1 MRLARCRPSRL
12 QTSVL
17 AVGFAAFVAG
27 CVRDP
32 SADVSLGQTIIEMTD
47 AINDLR
53 QDNVF
58 LQQQIDSLAT
68 VVAKQDSV
76 VRQIA
81 NMAGMRIGN
90 GE

>member
-1 MRLARCRPSRL
+1 MRLASWRQSAVRP
-12 QTSVL
+12 SVL
-17 AVGFAAFVAG
+17 AVAFALFSAG
-27 CVRDP
+27 CGGDP
-32 SADVSLGQTIIEMTD
+32 AGDVSLAQTIIEMTD

-68 VVAKQDSV
+68 ALAKQDSV

-81 NMAGMRIGN
+81 NAAGMPMR
-90 GE
+90 